1 MKRYNLIQARGGE
14 FTSGTEG
21 IAMEGEGND
30 VVEFKI
36 KRGTLKVIVPASLKD
51 SEVLEEWFNHHTALD
66 IELEDD
72 MRITGWIRGGDAH
85 LETALPVRRRKS
97 TRKPARGSAK
107 HSLVKHRL
115 LTKRT
120 ANE

>member
-1 MKRYNLIQARGGE
+1 MKRYNLIQARGAE

-21 IAMEGEGND
+21 IAIEGEGND

-51 SEVLEEWFNHHTALD
+51 NEVREEWFNHHTALEL
-66 IELEDD
+66 ELEDD

-85 LETALPVRRRKS
+85 LETALPVRRR
-97 TRKPARGSAK
+97 TSAK
-107 HSLVKHRL
+107 KSARRPAKRSLVKHKL
-115 LTKRT
+115 LTKHT

>member
-21 IAMEGEGND
+21 IAIEGEGSD

-36 KRGTLKVIVPASLKD
+36 KRGTLKVIVPANLKD
-51 SEVLEEWFNHHTALD
+51 SDVLEEWFNHHTALD
-66 IELEDD
+66 MELEDN
-72 MRITGWIRGGDAH
+72 MRITGWIRGGDAN
-85 LETALPVRRRKS
+85 LETALPGRRRKAIK
-97 TRKPARGSAK
+97 KPARGQTK
-107 HSLVKHRL
+107 RSLVKHKL